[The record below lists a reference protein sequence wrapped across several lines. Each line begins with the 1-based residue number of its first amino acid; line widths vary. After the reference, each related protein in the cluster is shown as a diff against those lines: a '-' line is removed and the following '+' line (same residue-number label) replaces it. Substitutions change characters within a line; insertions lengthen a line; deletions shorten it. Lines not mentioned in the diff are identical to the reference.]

1 MLFNSVEFLV
11 FYPIV
16 LMVYFLLPQERRWA
30 FLLAASYFFYGSW
43 DPGFLLLLLAS
54 TVVDYTAGL
63 KLHRTESPGARKR
76 WLALSLGANLGIL
89 FFFKYFNFFRNSLSA
104 AVHAMGVDVTF
115 QSTGWVL
122 PVGISFYTFQ
132 TMGYTIDVYRR
143 RMEPLEHFGKFAL
156 YVSYFPQLV
165 AGPIERATQ
174 LIPQLDQHHTFLE
187 SRASRGAAL
196 MLWGFF
202 KKVAVADRLAL
213 LVDHVYKQPGAASGP
228 DLIVAT
234 IAFYFQIYCDF
245 SGYTDIAIGCASI
258 MGVELMD
265 NFNRPYIS
273 HSISDFWSRW
283 HISLSSW
290 FRDYVYIP
298 LGGNRVGYFAWMGN
312 VLAVFLLSGLWH
324 GANWTFVMWGLL
336 HSLYYFAERWSKDR
350 IKLPEWL
357 ARVVTFVAVTLAWV
371 YFRAPSIGEANL
383 IVSKLGTQWSRGFP
397 VVEQLPAR
405 FLIINLVLTLLMIL
419 LDAGQGKGAPRG
431 DFQGPRWIRWSIYY
445 LLLFCIILYGNYE
458 SHAFIYFQF

>member
-1 MLFNSVEFLV
+1 
-11 FYPIV
+11 
-16 LMVYFLLPQERRWA
+16 MVYFLLPQERRWA

-54 TVVDYTAGL
+54 TVVDYMAGL
-63 KLHRTESPGARKR
+63 KLHRTESPALRKR
-76 WLALSLGANLGIL
+76 WLALSLSANLGIL
-89 FFFKYFNFFRNSLSA
+89 FIFKYFNFFRNSLA
-104 AVHAMGVDVTF
+104 TVMHWVGVDVTF
-115 QSTGWVL
+115 HSTGWVL

-143 RMEPLEHFGKFAL
+143 RMEPLQHFGKFAL

-174 LIPQLDQHHTFLE
+174 LIPQLDQPHTFLE

-298 LGGNRVGYFAWMGN
+298 LGGNRVGNFAWMGN

-324 GANWTFVMWGLL
+324 GANWTFVIWGLL

-350 IKLPEWL
+350 ITLPEWL
-357 ARVVTFVAVTLAWV
+357 ARVVTFLAVTLAWV
-371 YFRAPSIGEANL
+371 YFRAPSIGDANL
-383 IVSKLGTQWSRGFP
+383 IVSKLGTHWEQGFP
-397 VVEQLPAR
+397 AIEQLPPR
-405 FLIINLVLTLLMIL
+405 FLTINLALVLLMIR
-419 LDAGQGKGAPRG
+419 LDGSQGTGAPRG
-431 DFQGPRWIRWSIYY
+431 DFQGPRWKRWGIYY
-445 LLLFCIILYGNYE
+445 LLLFSIILYGNYE

>member
-1 MLFNSVEFLV
+1 
-11 FYPIV
+11 
-16 LMVYFLLPQERRWA
+16 
-30 FLLAASYFFYGSW
+30 
-43 DPGFLLLLLAS
+43 
-54 TVVDYTAGL
+54 
-63 KLHRTESPGARKR
+63 
-76 WLALSLGANLGIL
+76 
-89 FFFKYFNFFRNSLSA
+89 
-104 AVHAMGVDVTF
+104 
-115 QSTGWVL
+115 
-122 PVGISFYTFQ
+122 
-132 TMGYTIDVYRR
+132 
-143 RMEPLEHFGKFAL
+143 
-156 YVSYFPQLV
+156 
-165 AGPIERATQ
+165 
-174 LIPQLDQHHTFLE
+174 
-187 SRASRGAAL
+187 